1 MKETF
6 IESLGFLWQKDA
18 ARVAA
23 AAATVKGKADG
34 CVEWLEQPHCS
45 ISQTLGPMLTW
56 DVCRD
61 ADS

>member
-6 IESLGFLWQKDA
+6 IESLGILWQKDA

-34 CVEWLEQPHCS
+34 CVE
-45 ISQTLGPMLTW
+45 
-56 DVCRD
+56 
-61 ADS
+61 

>member
-6 IESLGFLWQKDA
+6 IESLEILWQKDA

-23 AAATVKGKADG
+23 ATATVKGKADG
-34 CVEWLEQPHCS
+34 CVECLEWPHCS
-45 ISQTLGPMLTW
+45 ISETLGLTITW